1 MQHWWLEPHCNRPP
15 SSRPSGAQALPGM
28 YGARWRV
35 QAMKF
40 LQQAIRLRGYAQRDP
55 LTEYKLEGFELFS
68 GMMAQIRRNVIYNV
82 YVFSPQKAKTSKED
96 KKQERKKKGIP
107 AAV

>member
-1 MQHWWLEPHCNRPP
+1 M
-15 SSRPSGAQALPGM
+15 
-28 YGARWRV
+28 

-82 YVFSPQKAKTSKED
+82 YVFSPQKAKTSKEE
-96 KKQERKKKGIP
+96 KQQDRKKKGVP

>member
-1 MQHWWLEPHCNRPP
+1 
-15 SSRPSGAQALPGM
+15 
-28 YGARWRV
+28 
-35 QAMKF
+35 MKF

-68 GMMAQIRRNVIYNV
+68 GMMAQIRRNCIYNV
-82 YVFSPQKAKTSKED
+82 FMFNPQRAQDSKAERQEERQRSK
-96 KKQERKKKGIP
+96 RVP